1 MTAQNV
7 PGHDQEKKVKT
18 VKEVRDRRITA
29 LREDIV
35 YCKQTISLLEQ
46 QRSKLVTA
54 EKFIQAA
61 AFVDQVKNKRKHMRD
76 LELELGKLE
85 KAEARSAKY
94 HKEKQKKKKKKAF
107 GNQKLMFSIPDA
119 KTNNQST
126 ASVIQDP
133 ESSPGID
140 DPDQNTPMEVQELPS
155 NPDQS
160 LNLSCESRPRVECDA
175 SEQITDIPPVRS
187 TMTQAKTQSQSFHQ
201 APQ

>member
-7 PGHDQEKKVKT
+7 PGRDQEKKVKT

-61 AFVDQVKNKRKHMRD
+61 DIVDQVKNKRKHMKD

-85 KAEARSAKY
+85 KAEETYVFHTRC
-94 HKEKQKKKKKKAF
+94 
-107 GNQKLMFSIPDA
+107 
-119 KTNNQST
+119 
-126 ASVIQDP
+126 
-133 ESSPGID
+133 
-140 DPDQNTPMEVQELPS
+140 QN
-155 NPDQS
+155 
-160 LNLSCESRPRVECDA
+160 
-175 SEQITDIPPVRS
+175 
-187 TMTQAKTQSQSFHQ
+187 
-201 APQ
+201 

>member
-18 VKEVRDRRITA
+18 VKEVQDRRITA

-54 EKFIQAA
+54 ETFIQAA
-61 AFVDQVKNKRKHMRD
+61 DIVDQVKNKRKHMRD

-94 HKEKQKKKKKKAF
+94 HKEKQKKKKKAF

-126 ASVIQDP
+126 ASAIQDP

-160 LNLSCESRPRVECDA
+160 LNLSCESRPE
-175 SEQITDIPPVRS
+175 
-187 TMTQAKTQSQSFHQ
+187 
-201 APQ
+201 